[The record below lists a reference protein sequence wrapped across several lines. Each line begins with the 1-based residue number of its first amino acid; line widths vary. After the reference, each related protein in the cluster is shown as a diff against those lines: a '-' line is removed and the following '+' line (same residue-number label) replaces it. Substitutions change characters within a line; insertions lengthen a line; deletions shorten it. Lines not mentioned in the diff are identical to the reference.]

1 MRIIAPLLWQT
12 DRYTGAASRRRLYLN
27 RTLHLLDPLL
37 HEMQPESSRC
47 FLPGRLEALPI
58 IRDGEDD
65 GLLLRMQ
72 IQRDRRGMTMT
83 DCICK
88 RFL

>member
-1 MRIIAPLLWQT
+1 
-12 DRYTGAASRRRLYLN
+12 
-27 RTLHLLDPLL
+27 
-37 HEMQPESSRC
+37 MQPESSRC

-72 IQRDRRGMTMT
+72 IQRDRRVRGTGVIEVVT
-83 DCICK
+83 VRPK
-88 RFL
+88 RVR